1 MIVKFYTETDL
12 YEGLYDHRMLIFSR
26 ILNNLLD
33 ITYTQNLSKLLNHA
47 GIMIQAND
55 DIDR

>member
-12 YEGLYDHRMLIFSR
+12 YEGLYDH
-26 ILNNLLD
+26 NL
-33 ITYTQNLSKLLNHA
+33 TYTQNLSKLLNHA